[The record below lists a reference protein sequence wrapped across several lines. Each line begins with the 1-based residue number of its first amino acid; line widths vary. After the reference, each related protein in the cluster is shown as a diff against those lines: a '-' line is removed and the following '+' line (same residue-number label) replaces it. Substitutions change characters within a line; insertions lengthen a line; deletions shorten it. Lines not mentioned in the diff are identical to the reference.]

1 MKRSKKFISEV
12 LSTLKENI
20 VNTGDP
26 LGMKKVYWTEWAKDM
41 DLPRTGETIIL
52 TARMYQMLPY
62 IIQVT
67 DLVASARPFLSR
79 KGLEGFVNIGNRL
92 MGDKIIRFKAL
103 GSKGLK
109 SKASKILK
117 GITSALIAVGQRP
130 AYLYEEEPYSGVL
143 LYDLGLDEHIEGHIK
158 RIYELLKDHGVKK
171 VIGVDPHTVFMLS
184 KIFPRYI
191 KDYDIEV
198 RHYLE
203 ILSGKSEAL
212 KNHPKREIRKD
223 FVIHDSC
230 YMARE
235 LGIIDQV
242 RGVLEDIG
250 IVVREPENTKLDT
263 DCCGGPIEYA
273 FRDLTEKV
281 SSGRAKE
288 LSSVSKNIIVECPI
302 CLINLNKYES
312 ERGMKVWDIGELLF
326 DHFNSLKSKEC

>member
-41 DLPRTGETIIL
+41 NLPRTGETIIL

-109 SKASKILK
+109 SKGSKILK
-117 GITSALIAVGQRP
+117 GIASALIAVGERP

-143 LYDLGLDEHIEGHIK
+143 LYDLGLDEHIEGHIQ
-158 RIYELLKDHGVKK
+158 RIYELLKAHGVKR

-184 KIFPRYI
+184 KVFPRYI

-212 KNHPKREIRKD
+212 KSHPKREIRKD

-242 RGVLEDIG
+242 RGVLADIG

-281 SSGRAKE
+281 SSNRAKE
-288 LSSVSKNIIVECPI
+288 LSSTSKNIIVECPI
-302 CLINLNKYES
+302 CLINLNKYEN
-312 ERGMKVWDIGELLF
+312 EMGMKVWDVGELLF
-326 DHFNSLKSKEC
+326 EHFNS

>member
-20 VNTGDP
+20 VHTGDP

-103 GSKGLK
+103 GSRDLK
-109 SKASKILK
+109 SKSKKILK
-117 GITSALIAVGQRP
+117 GIASALIAVGQRP
-130 AYLYEEEPYSGVL
+130 AYLYEDEPYSGVL

-158 RIYELLKDHGVKK
+158 KIYELLKAHGVKR

-184 KIFPRYI
+184 KVFPRYI

-203 ILSGKSEAL
+203 ILSGNSEAL
-212 KNHPKREIRKD
+212 KGNPKKEIRED

-242 RGVLEDIG
+242 RGVLEGIG

-288 LSSVSKNIIVECPI
+288 LSSTSKNIIVECPI

-312 ERGMKVWDIGELLF
+312 EMDMKVWDVGEILF
-326 DHFNSLKSKEC
+326 DHFNS

>member
-79 KGLEGFVNIGNRL
+79 KGLGGLVNIGNRL

-103 GSKGLK
+103 GSRGLK
-109 SKASKILK
+109 SKSNKILK
-117 GITSALIAVGQRP
+117 GIASALIAVGQRP

-158 RIYELLKDHGVKK
+158 KIYELLKAHGVKR

-184 KIFPRYI
+184 KVFPRYI

-212 KNHPKREIRKD
+212 KSNSKTEIREG

-242 RGVLEDIG
+242 RRVLEAIG

-263 DCCGGPIEYA
+263 DCCGGPIEYG

-288 LSSVSKNIIVECPI
+288 LSSTSKNIIVECPI

-312 ERGMKVWDIGELLF
+312 EMGMKVWDVGEILF
-326 DHFNSLKSKEC
+326 DHLNSLNSK